1 MNPFKEKQP
10 VQQPNRNSFDLSF
23 DNNLTTTFGK
33 LVPVF
38 VKEVIPGDSFEIDTQ
53 FGLRMMPTVFP
64 VQSKVRADIHFFYV
78 RNRNLW
84 KHWQDF
90 ISGQL
95 DTKEHPFPYLKI
107 EPNKQNRLAT
117 GSLLDY
123 LGVPTSVVS
132 RGYGEDLTLQRQIG
146 DYNDLYS
153 LYFDEYF
160 PQE

>member
-10 VQQPNRNSFDLSF
+10 VPQPNRNSFDLSF

-84 KHWQDF
+84 KH
-90 ISGQL
+90 
-95 DTKEHPFPYLKI
+95 
-107 EPNKQNRLAT
+107 
-117 GSLLDY
+117 
-123 LGVPTSVVS
+123 
-132 RGYGEDLTLQRQIG
+132 
-146 DYNDLYS
+146 
-153 LYFDEYF
+153 
-160 PQE
+160 